1 MKWEFDKKEKQSV
14 VSVHSECMS
23 SSTAGKKVKMRW
35 SNTCALRAH
44 MIRDETFVCL
54 STPYVMI
61 LLISGV
67 F

>member
-44 MIRDETFVCL
+44 MFRDETFVCL